1 MWQRAEFLKVNSSW
15 HHILTLGSEE
25 LNVSQSVTM
34 RDSEVSQWKALDEE
48 DIKFDEGTTILRN
61 VGKYMPT
68 AEHNISK
75 DLNHPFM
82 LN

>member
-1 MWQRAEFLKVNSSW
+1 
-15 HHILTLGSEE
+15 
-25 LNVSQSVTM
+25 M
-34 RDSEVSQWKALDEE
+34 RDSQVSQWMALDEE
-48 DIKFDEGTTILRN
+48 DIRFDEGTTILRN

-68 AEHNISK
+68 TEHNISK